1 MPPLSHFFVFSSC
14 FWYFSPLKATGGE
27 RGNSM
32 AFCDNN
38 TKRIATHRP
47 LSFRT
52 ITLNVAIV
60 AIRWCL
66 KQIIKYHFVLGNAR
80 IHVALKTITADKR
93 QLYGLPSFRFFHKT
107 GNFVSQNLIIIL
119 IDGKLSFREFHF
131 A

>member
-1 MPPLSHFFVFSSC
+1 MPSLFHFFVFPPC
-14 FWYFSPLKATGGE
+14 FLVFFSIKSHNMGK
-27 RGNSM
+27 RGN
-32 AFCDNN
+32 
-38 TKRIATHRP
+38 
-47 LSFRT
+47 
-52 ITLNVAIV
+52 NVAIV

-66 KQIIKYHFVLGNAR
+66 KQIIKHHFVLGNAR